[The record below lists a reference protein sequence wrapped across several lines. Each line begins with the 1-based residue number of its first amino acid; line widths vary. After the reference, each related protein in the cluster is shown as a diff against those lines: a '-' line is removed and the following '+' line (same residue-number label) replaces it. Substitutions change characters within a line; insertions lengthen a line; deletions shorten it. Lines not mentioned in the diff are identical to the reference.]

1 MIFLIV
7 VLLLIVVFDI
17 AALLWGYDSRDK
29 INSKEW
35 ERRATQVL
43 QVGHPAIRSF
53 ARAQAPKFA
62 RPSLQ
67 KAPVLQTYSI

>member
-7 VLLLIVVFDI
+7 LLLLVVVFDI
-17 AALLWGYDSRDK
+17 AAVLWGYDSRDK

-35 ERRATQVL
+35 QRRAAQVWP
-43 QVGHPAIRSF
+43 VGHPAIRPLARVQSPKLARSSF
-53 ARAQAPKFA
+53 
-62 RPSLQ
+62 Q